1 MDAGA
6 PPSGAPV
13 TGDSGDSTAGDSG
26 EQGVQRVGLPSIT
39 SSISGLP
46 ISPVYAG
53 ALGTYKFDVGRSRK
67 SSFHASRQS
76 YTYSQAEVR
85 HKYVPQ
91 RRGSQAQV
99 HQQKTMEGTGEIFT
113 DPMDEFKPQVFKEA
127 RRSTD
132 IGNGAD
138 EHKRREPAGKYRGA
152 GKEAY
157 RQDNRG
163 NSETSVKRQLRYSQ
177 G

>member
-6 PPSGAPV
+6 PPSGAPA
-13 TGDSGDSTAGDSG
+13 TGDSGPNTIGDSG
-26 EQGVQRVGLPSIT
+26 EQEEKKAVLPSIT

-99 HQQKTMEGTGEIFT
+99 VQQKTMEGTGEIFT

>member
-6 PPSGAPV
+6 PPSGAPA
-13 TGDSGDSTAGDSG
+13 TGDSGAPTTGDSG
-26 EQGVQRVGLPSIT
+26 EQDVQRVGLPSIT
-39 SSISGLP
+39 SSVSGLP

-85 HKYVPQ
+85 NKYVPQ

-99 HQQKTMEGTGEIFT
+99 AQQKTMEGTGEVFT
-113 DPMDEFKPQVFKEA
+113 DPLDEFKPQVFKEA

-157 RQDNRG
+157 RQGNRG
-163 NSETSVKRQLRYSQ
+163 NSETSVNRQLRYSQ

>member
-1 MDAGA
+1 VEAGA
-6 PPSGAPV
+6 PPSGAPA
-13 TGDSGDSTAGDSG
+13 AGDSG
-26 EQGVQRVGLPSIT
+26 APTTGDGGEQEAPKVGLPSIT
-39 SSISGLP
+39 STVSGLP

-53 ALGTYKFDVGRSRK
+53 ALGTYKFDVSRSRR
-67 SSFHASRQS
+67 SSFHAARTKTS
-76 YTYSQAEVR
+76 YEDNGMR
-85 HKYVPQ
+85 NKYVPQ

-99 HQQKTMEGTGEIFT
+99 VRQKTMEGTGEVFT
-113 DPMDEFKPQVFKEA
+113 DPLDDFKPQNFKEA
-127 RRSTD
+127 KRSTD

-157 RQDNRG
+157 RQGNRG